1 MVDEGSR
8 IRFDLESVSFPKTQ
22 HMVSCAFLPQAYD
35 RSGGV
40 MGRKVKRIW
49 PMFAPLGSPN
59 QAKT

>member
-22 HMVSCAFLPQAYD
+22 HMVSCAFLLQAYD

-40 MGRKVKRIW
+40 MGGER
-49 PMFAPLGSPN
+49 
-59 QAKT
+59 